1 MPDAGVGAA
10 PGQSPISISV
20 PPVKPPAMPNLGAA
34 SASVPGA
41 HASVTQHGASVGAT
55 APKPPAVPGMAN
67 VKISAPPKP
76 GANKTLII
84 FLTVLGVLAIVLV
97 VIVMIM
103 MKGK

>member
-1 MPDAGVGAA
+1 
-10 PGQSPISISV
+10 
-20 PPVKPPAMPNLGAA
+20 MPNLGGA

-41 HASVTQHGASVGAT
+41 RASVSQHGASVSASV
-55 APKPPAVPGMAN
+55 PKPAPIPGFAN
-67 VKISAPPKP
+67 VKMPAPPKP

-84 FLTVLGVLAIVLV
+84 FLTVLGILAIVLV

>member
-1 MPDAGVGAA
+1 
-10 PGQSPISISV
+10 
-20 PPVKPPAMPNLGAA
+20 MPNLGAA

-67 VKISAPPKP
+67 LKISAPPKP